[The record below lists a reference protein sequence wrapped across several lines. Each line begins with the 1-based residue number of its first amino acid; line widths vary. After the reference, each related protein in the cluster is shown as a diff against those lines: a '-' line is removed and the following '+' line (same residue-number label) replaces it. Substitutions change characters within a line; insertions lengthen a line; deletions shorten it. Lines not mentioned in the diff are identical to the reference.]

1 MLINSN
7 IKLHYINNED
17 TTMQERFCDCGAR
30 ILVQFMFHG
39 TRWET
44 IFWGKSQFNGNRLY
58 ICPSCGQFLNIDFLH

>member
-1 MLINSN
+1 
-7 IKLHYINNED
+7 
-17 TTMQERFCDCGAR
+17 MQERFCDCGAR